1 MGEKI
6 IGNFIIQIAGKPVE
20 NVDKALDVVL
30 KKLKEEKKK
39 FKVIESEIGESE
51 LDEETTLYSG
61 FLDVKIKFEE
71 VKELL
76 NFVIDYTPN
85 SIEIEEPTEIE
96 LDNGHLTDIL
106 NDLSGHILRNSA
118 EVRNLRAHVHVLNK
132 QLIDLKEKK

>member
-1 MGEKI
+1 MAEKI

-20 NVDKALDVVL
+20 NVDKALEVVL
-30 KKLKEEKKK
+30 KKLKEEKKR
-39 FKVIESEIGESE
+39 FKVISSEISESE
-51 LDEETTLYSG
+51 LDEETTMYSG

-76 NFVIDYTPN
+76 DFVMDYTPN

-106 NDLSGHILRNSA
+106 NDISGHVLRNSA
-118 EVRNLRAHVHVLNK
+118 EVRNLRAQVHILNK
-132 QLIDLKEKK
+132 KLLETKKG